1 MKTYT
6 RRRGRRR
13 RQQRQ
18 TRSKK
23 YLNTRR
29 QRSRYG
35 GVSKRPSATP
45 SLGIRQSSRTRGPPP
60 PTPSKAP
67 SRSAKPTGGVV
78 VIRNGVSV
86 SQSRGRTPS
95 RAPSRA
101 PPKTL
106 LTNAGISKIDS
117 QALQAARI
125 ISNFPQDMDK
135 FLQMV
140 INNYE
145 LLNYEGVKM
154 ALRKKISINDDP
166 AVGRL
171 STNGIIFISYICGRL
186 LCLLKELS
194 TTAETD
200 VSKKSEILHKIE
212 QIDKVIC
219 LLDGVGCSWGIRP
232 YNQTEMDIIAD
243 YYGKIKDDAGLQEYY
258 RQLNALIDR
267 YFPVL
272 KKYTN
277 SSHVVSSSMCRRLI
291 PGHLLSHLSTIVE

>member
-1 MKTYT
+1 M
-6 RRRGRRR
+6 RRR
-13 RQQRQ
+13 RRQRQ

-23 YLNTRR
+23 YLKTRR

-45 SLGIRQSSRTRGPPP
+45 SEKPSLGIRQSS
-60 PTPSKAP
+60 
-67 SRSAKPTGGVV
+67 SRSTKPTGGVV
-78 VIRNGVSV
+78 VLKDGVPV

-101 PPKTL
+101 PPKTSL
-106 LTNAGISKIDS
+106 RNAGISKKEIKDDT
-117 QALQAARI
+117 QALEAAKLI
-125 ISNFPQDMDK
+125 AEFPLKMDK

-145 LLNYEGVKM
+145 LLNYEGVKF
-154 ALRKKISINDDP
+154 ALRQQISINKDP

-171 STNGIIFISYICGRL
+171 STNGIIFISYICGKL
-186 LCLLKELS
+186 VCLLNELS
-194 TTAETD
+194 RLPNSEVD
-200 VSKKSEILHKIE
+200 KKSELLREIKKIE
-212 QIDKVIC
+212 RVIC
-219 LLDGVGCSWGIRP
+219 LLDGVGCSWGIRL

-243 YYGKIKDDAGLQEYY
+243 HYGKIKDDAGLQEYN
-258 RQLNALIDR
+258 QKLNELIDK

-277 SSHVVSSSMCRRLI
+277 PSHVVSSSMCRRLI
-291 PGHLLSHLSTIVE
+291 PRHVMSRLSAIVEG